1 MLHSG
6 CIAPRIVARNRR
18 LNRSVVKHNG
28 KTDRSK
34 CVNLYSKSGCSV
46 HILFCIQKLS
56 ELSFFFIAISYTIP
70 FASILNCLP
79 TVVHVHMWLS
89 LAYYH
94 LSLSLFFAFSVFHA
108 LEIMVCRANR
118 MWNQR
123 ACSILDPCADAFNC
137 KAIAQFFLVT
147 LQSCVC
153 VLYIPAF
160 ATRSPHIP
168 NIYTK

>member
-46 HILFCIQKLS
+46 YYFVYKNWVSWAFFLLPFHILFRLHQFWTVCQQL
-56 ELSFFFIAISYTIP
+56 FTFICDFLWLTTI
-70 FASILNCLP
+70 CL
-79 TVVHVHMWLS
+79 
-89 LAYYH
+89 YH
-94 LSLSLFFAFSVFHA
+94 FFFAFSVFHA

-118 MWNQR
+118 MWIQR